1 MSISCLVIEDNV
13 KASERIGDIV
23 SSNFSMVTQLD
34 FAYNL
39 EETRAHLE
47 SHTPQLI
54 VSDIH
59 LGDGQ
64 VFEVFKEFPSLN
76 SKIIFTTSHS
86 EHAIEAFKFSALSYL
101 LKPFTSEELISEI
114 NKTIAII
121 NQENYHKQM
130 EVLLHNLN
138 TQQKSQRIVLKNHDL
153 IHVVEI
159 DTILYAQADNNY
171 THFYCEDRKVLVS
184 KSLKT
189 FEEQLSPYN
198 FFRCHHSYL
207 INLKKVKALH
217 KSGDAVILSD
227 ESNVPVASSKKKI
240 LYSLIG

>member
-1 MSISCLVIEDNV
+1 MSISCLIIEDNP
-13 KASERIGDIV
+13 KANERIGEIV
-23 SSNFSMVTQLD
+23 RSNFSAIGDIRSVFSVLETEQALTHQLPD
-34 FAYNL
+34 
-39 EETRAHLE
+39 
-47 SHTPQLI
+47 LI
-54 VSDIH
+54 ISDIH
-59 LGDGQ
+59 LGEEK
-64 VFEVFKEFPSLN
+64 VFEALQKFPGLP
-76 SKIIFTTSHS
+76 SKIIFTTSHG
-86 EHAIEAFKFSALSYL
+86 EHAVQAFKFSALSYL
-101 LKPFTSEELISEI
+101 LKPFSEEELISEI

-130 EVLLHNLN
+130 EVLFHNLN
-138 TQQKSQRIVLKNHDL
+138 AQKQSQRIVLKNHDL

-171 THFYCEDRKVLVS
+171 THFFCEDRKVLVS

-189 FEEQLSPYN
+189 FEEQLAPHN

-207 INLKKVKALH
+207 INLQKVKALH

-227 ESNVPVASSKKKI
+227 DSSVPVASSKKKI